1 MKYSKEEKE
10 IINAIN
16 QFDYSQIFML
26 SDFEHQFQRDVIQNL
41 LNKLVVE
48 NKIVKLT
55 GDFGEFYFR
64 SCYIPII
71 KDYSTV
77 GFDDI
82 AKAIARKNGWKIFPS
97 DYTSFNKMGLSTQN
111 VMKPIFSSTG
121 PNCVFHYNNV
131 EIKFNQ
137 LDFDVE
143 GLSVITVMFIQAIKI
158 LGQNNII
165 ERDIKTIKDR
175 LPKECKQI
183 LLEEGK
189 KLDFWIYK
197 IIKQICNDDE

>member
-26 SDFEHQFQRDVIQNL
+26 SDFEHQFQRDAIQNL

>member
-175 LPKECKQI
+175 LSKECKQI

-197 IIKQICNDDE
+197 IIKQIYNDDE